1 MANNKSYENG
11 LPETSVRHKY
21 QRLYELVAE
30 QLTDWIM
37 DGSLQEGERL
47 NVDEICAKLG
57 VSRMPVRD
65 ALKILEEAGLITN
78 TPYLGATVSSVSME
92 DILELFIMRMSLE
105 PTAAYH
111 AVKKITDAQISE
123 LQAIQE
129 KLEAAINMDAALKDT
144 KQVYRYNR
152 LFHQTLYSFSGM
164 KRLCKTID
172 GILNSL
178 AYVRIKN
185 VYESSG
191 NLSFIK
197 LEHRSFLEQIEKR
210 DADKVS
216 DLLYSTLSD
225 HYARLKRTHK
235 EQQ

>member
-1 MANNKSYENG
+1 MPNNKPPENI
-11 LPETSVRHKY
+11 LPQTSVRQKY

-37 DGSLQEGERL
+37 DGTLKAGERL
-47 NVDEICAKLG
+47 NTDEICEKLG

-65 ALKILEEAGLITN
+65 ALKILEESGLITN
-78 TPYLGATVSSVSME
+78 TPYLGATVASISME
-92 DILELFIMRMSLE
+92 DILELFVMRMSLE
-105 PTAAYH
+105 PAAAYH
-111 AVKKITDAQISE
+111 AVKKITDAQIGE
-123 LQAIQE
+123 LRDIQN
-129 KLEAAINMDAALKDT
+129 KLDAAINMEAPLRDT
-144 KQVYRYNR
+144 KQIYRYNR

-191 NLSFIK
+191 NLGFIK
-197 LEHRSFLEQIEKR
+197 LEHQSFLEQIEKR
-210 DADKVS
+210 DANKVS
-216 DLLYSTLSD
+216 ALLHSTLSD
-225 HYARLKRTHK
+225 HYARLEKVHS
-235 EQQ
+235 EQ

>member
-1 MANNKSYENG
+1 MANNKTFEHG

-37 DGSLQEGERL
+37 DGTLKEGERL
-47 NVDEICAKLG
+47 NADEICAKLG

-78 TPYLGATVSSVSME
+78 TPYLGATVASVSME
-92 DILELFIMRMSLE
+92 DVLELFIMRMSLE

-111 AVKKITDAQISE
+111 AVKRITSAQLSE
-123 LQAIQE
+123 LKAIE
-129 KLEAAINMDAALKDT
+129 DKLEAAINTDAALMDT
-144 KQVYRYNR
+144 KQIYRYNR
-152 LFHQTLYSFSGM
+152 LFHQTLYSFSCM

-185 VYESSG
+185 VYESSD
-191 NLSFIK
+191 NLSFIM
-197 LEHRSFLEQIEKR
+197 LEHRSFLEQIEKH
-210 DADKVS
+210 DADKVR

-225 HYARLKRTHK
+225 HYARLEKAHK
-235 EQQ
+235 DQQ

>member
-1 MANNKSYENG
+1 MANNKSPENM
-11 LPETSVRHKY
+11 LPPTLIRQKY

-37 DGSLQEGERL
+37 DGTLKEGERL
-47 NVDEICAKLG
+47 NADDLCAKLG

-65 ALKILEEAGLITN
+65 ALKILEEAGLVTN
-78 TPYLGATVSSVSME
+78 TPYLGATVASVSME
-92 DILELFIMRMSLE
+92 DVLELFIMRMSLE
-105 PTAAYH
+105 PAAAFH
-111 AVKKITDAQISE
+111 AVRKITDEQLSE
-123 LQAIQE
+123 LNTIE
-129 KLEAAINMDAALKDT
+129 DKLEAAINADAALDT
-144 KQVYRYNR
+144 KQIYRYNR

-185 VYESSG
+185 VYESSD
-191 NLSFIK
+191 NLSFIM

-225 HYARLKRTHK
+225 HYVRLKK
-235 EQQ
+235 AQNNLL